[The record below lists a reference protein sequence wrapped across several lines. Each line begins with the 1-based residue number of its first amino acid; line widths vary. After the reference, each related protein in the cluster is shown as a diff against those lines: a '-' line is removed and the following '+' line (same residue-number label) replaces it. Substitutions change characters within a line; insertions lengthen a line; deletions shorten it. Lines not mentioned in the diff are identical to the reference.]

1 MRIEFTV
8 MEGSFSLFLSF
19 FSLATLLN
27 VAFINLYIPRDDQL
41 C

>member
-19 FSLATLLN
+19 FFLATLLS
-27 VAFINLYIPRDDQL
+27 VAFINLYISRVDQL